1 MNSILSDLLDNV
13 IVEMLVNTQMEEDLA
28 KAEAHKAEAE
38 KLRLASM
45 SPAEKLQNL
54 RSLGY
59 IERAKLAEGQGATSV
74 LLLPPATEPHNL
86 RAMVEAGRYLPHPS
100 GKFVRP

>member
-1 MNSILSDLLDNV
+1 MNSNLSDLLDNV
-13 IVEMLVNTQMEEDLA
+13 IVAALIDAQAEEDLA
-28 KAEAHKAEAE
+28 KVAAHKTELE

-45 SPAEKLQNL
+45 SPDEKLQNL
-54 RSLGY
+54 QRLGFT
-59 IERAKLAEGQGATSV
+59 ERVKMATGQGSTSV

-86 RAMVEAGRYLPHPS
+86 AKMVEAGQYLPHPS